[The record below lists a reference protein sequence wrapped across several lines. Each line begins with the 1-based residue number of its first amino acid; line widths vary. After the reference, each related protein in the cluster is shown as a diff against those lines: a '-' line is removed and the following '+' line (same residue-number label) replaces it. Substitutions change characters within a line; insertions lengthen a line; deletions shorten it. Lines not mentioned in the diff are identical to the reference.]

1 MMPKFKFTR
10 RHLFQL
16 VAIVLVLILGV
27 VMYIVGKQ
35 HTILLDNKTLEAGGK
50 TYQAF
55 SIVEVEVNR
64 GELLELA
71 ARDRDKAE
79 VMGQK
84 NRITVV
90 YTDKSFGE
98 HKLVTDFS
106 VPLEQDMVLVN
117 IPALVGGADE
127 SVWMQPYEVPTLAVV
142 PEAEP
147 VVTEEIIPTSF

>member
-16 VAIVLVLILGV
+16 VAIILVLILGV

-35 HTILLDNKTLEAGGK
+35 HTILLDNKTLETGGK

-64 GELLELA
+64 GESIELA

-90 YTDKSFGE
+90 YTDKSFEE